1 MRRITW
7 LLAAAA
13 LASLALVAVGS
24 AGTSKA
30 QAPSGTVIIG
40 AEQEPPCLN
49 ILLESC
55 NNTWQAWITQNAIRG
70 AYMLHPDGVYRPDIL
85 VGEAKVA
92 TKPKFT
98 ITYQIKPNAIWS
110 DGTPVTAD
118 DFVFTFTTIMNPKN
132 EVASRSG
139 YDSIQRMVKVNAKT
153 VRAVFKQP
161 FVNWKSLF
169 GYSGLLP
176 RHALRGQADFN
187 QVWLTNISD
196 PRNGK
201 PIGNGP
207 YLVTGYTKGQSVTLQ
222 ANDRYWGATKPK
234 IKTMIFRFI
243 TNTDSEIQAIRG
255 GEVDVIYPQPQLQ
268 LAALKGV
275 SGLTVQSNQGQT
287 LEHIE
292 FNVGATG
299 MALARAPWFRQAVA
313 YAIDRAA
320 LVKALY
326 GTLNSKLTPLNS
338 MHYTNTQSEYKPN
351 FERYKYDVNKVAEIL
366 QKNGCTKGGDGIF
379 TCGGVRA
386 AIKFSTTAGNK
397 LRELAQE
404 IIQAQTK
411 RAGIE
416 VTLDN
421 SPSGTLFGTRLPGYQ
436 YQMSMFAWVGDP
448 DPSDYVDI
456 YGCGG
461 ESNFTKW
468 CSKKYTDLMR
478 LGAQTL
484 DDKQRATIFNQADA
498 LLAAGLPTYPLF
510 QKPTYLVAKT
520 KVKGLKDNATQA
532 GFTWNAQ
539 EWSLG

>member
-7 LLAAAA
+7 VLAAFAA
-13 LASLALVAVGS
+13 VSLVLVAGGT
-24 AGTSKA
+24 AGTAKSEA
-30 QAPSGTVIIG
+30 ATGSVTIG

-70 AYMLHPDGVYRPDIL
+70 AYMLFPDGTYKPDIL
-85 VGEAKVA
+85 VGDAKTT

-98 ITYQIKPNAIWS
+98 VTYQIKPNAIWN

-118 DFVFTFTTIMNPKN
+118 DFIFTFTTIMNPKN
-132 EVASRSG
+132 EVAGRTG

-153 VRAVFKQP
+153 VRAVFRQP
-161 FVNWKSLF
+161 FVNWRSLF
-169 GYSGLLP
+169 GSAGLLP
-176 RHALRGQADFN
+176 RHALRGQPDFN
-187 QVWLTNISD
+187 QVWLNNIAD

-207 YLVTGYTKGQSVTLQ
+207 YLVTNYTKGQSVTLT
-222 ANDRYWGATKPK
+222 ANTRYWGATKPK
-234 IKTMIFRFI
+234 IKTIIFRFI

-255 GEVDVIYPQPQLQ
+255 GEVDMIYPQPQLQ

-275 SGLTVQSNQGQT
+275 SGLTIQSNQGQT

-299 MALARAPWFRQAVA
+299 MPLARAPWFRQAVA
-313 YAIDRAA
+313 YSIDRAA
-320 LVKALY
+320 LVKTLY
-326 GTLNSKLTPLNS
+326 GTLNSKLVPLQS
-338 MHYTNTQSEYKPN
+338 MHFTNTQAEYQPN
-351 FERYKYDVNKVAEIL
+351 FERYKYDVNKVASIL
-366 QKNGCTKGGDGIF
+366 QKNGCTKGGDGIYS
-379 TCGGVRA
+379 CGGIRA
-386 AIKFSTTAGNK
+386 SIKFSTTAGNK

-404 IIQAQTK
+404 IIQAQAK

-416 VTLDN
+416 IVLDN

-448 DPSDYVDI
+448 DPSDFVDI

-468 CSKKYTDLMR
+468 CSNKYVKLMR
-478 LGAQTL
+478 EAAQTL
-484 DDKQRATIFNQADA
+484 DDKARGALFNKADQ

-532 GFTWNAQ
+532 GFTWNIQ

>member
-7 LLAAAA
+7 LLAVAA

-30 QAPSGTVIIG
+30 AAPAGSVIIG

-70 AYMLHPDGVYRPDIL
+70 AYMLYPDGTYKPDIL
-85 VGEAKVA
+85 VGDAKTT

-98 ITYQIKPNAIWS
+98 VTYQIKPNAVWN
-110 DGTPVTAD
+110 DGTQVSSD
-118 DFVFTFTTIMNPKN
+118 DFIFTWNTIMNPKN

-139 YDSIQRMVKVNAKT
+139 YDSIQKMVKVNGKT
-153 VRAVFKQP
+153 FRAEFKKP
-161 FVNWKSLF
+161 YVNWRSLF
-169 GYSGLLP
+169 GFSSLLP
-176 RHALRGQADFN
+176 QHALKGQSDFN
-187 QVWLTNISD
+187 QVWLNNISD

-207 YLVTGYTKGQSVTLQ
+207 YLVTNYVKGQSVTMQ
-222 ANDRYWGATKPK
+222 ANAKWWGATKPK
-234 IKTMIFRFI
+234 VKTIVFRFI

-268 LAALKGV
+268 LASLKGV
-275 SGLTVQSNQGQT
+275 SGLAIQTNQGQT
-287 LEHIE
+287 LEHLE
-292 FNVGATG
+292 FNVGSTG
-299 MALARAPWFRQAVA
+299 MALARAPWFRQALA
-313 YAIDRAA
+313 YSIDRAA

-326 GTLNSKLTPLNS
+326 GTLNSKLTPLQS
-338 MHYTNTQSEYKPN
+338 AHYTNTQAEYLPN
-351 FERYKYDVNKVAEIL
+351 FERYKYDVNKVASIL

-379 TCGGVRA
+379 SCGGVRA
-386 AIKFSTTAGNK
+386 SIKFSTTAGNR

-404 IIQAQTK
+404 VIQAQAR

-436 YQMSMFAWVGDP
+436 YQMSMFAWVGDA

-461 ESNFTKW
+461 ESNYTKW
-468 CSKKYTDLMR
+468 CSNKYTNLMKQ
-478 LGAQTL
+478 GSQTL
-484 DDKQRATIFNQADA
+484 DDKERAAIFNKADQ

-510 QKPTYLVAKT
+510 QKPTYLVSKT
-520 KVKGLKDNATQA
+520 RVKGLKDNATQA
-532 GFTWNAQ
+532 GFTWNIQ